1 MKQWVPG
8 PVALGDREFMF
19 DGDRV
24 SVWEDGKLLLRD
36 CGDDDRTCQCASC
49 HRLIYMQITE
59 VINFIL
65 CIFNY
70 NKKTV

>member
-1 MKQWVPG
+1 M
-8 PVALGDREFMF
+8 ALGDREFMF